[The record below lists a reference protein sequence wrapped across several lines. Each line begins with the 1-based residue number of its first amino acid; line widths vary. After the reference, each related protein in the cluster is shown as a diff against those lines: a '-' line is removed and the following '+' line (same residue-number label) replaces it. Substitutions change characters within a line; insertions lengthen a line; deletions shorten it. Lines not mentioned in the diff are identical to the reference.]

1 MAKREF
7 ELDLTSVCVAT
18 GVLQLPMKMQE
29 YFRSGD
35 LSAVVDGEELLVR
48 FTEPRRLAGFKEHF
62 ERRGLRCNDKVQF
75 QVEMADGVAT
85 GLVASS
91 IKRERSRP
99 STHHADTPAG
109 PSERPTHEAA
119 TGAVGHTERAS
130 SWGTDDLGGQVRA
143 VRRVRIEGA
152 SPLPVSGPNRFR
164 AEGAQAHQRTTVDAE
179 RSDSGQGQVP
189 AYGSHYSRWAP
200 LDGVSSAAYKASSAD
215 LDFAETTVREIRRSK
230 QSIGTFDDLV
240 VGTGHVDAAS
250 SVDESTLTD
259 ETEAASDFPPLY
271 AHGEVVEERSS
282 VAAAWSAEASARP
295 AAPDRAVPAGE
306 TVGAASDGR
315 GPVAAPRIP
324 VPRNTAV
331 GAVWQPTPAA
341 DLDLDD
347 VSPQRQPRLIEE
359 RELVPVPARFEA
371 PATSERSGFQSPAQ
385 AQAGFQSAPQAQE
398 GRGEATDRPATAS
411 VRAAAPRAAIDDSD
425 FGGEYL
431 PAGGALES
439 ALRAKQQERLAFD
452 ADARLS
458 SSPERVAARSD
469 EVVSAG
475 SDAGPSGVPLS
486 SSPASAES
494 TSVAEAGGR
503 LSGAESVPAASPR
516 VEDDLRLVQ
525 NYLSRPN
532 TPAIV
537 RSEVIAAELGIDDQ
551 RSERALERLSEDRDR
566 VSRIRKGAYMVKS
579 MPSSHSQRI

>member
-35 LSAVVDGEELLVR
+35 LSAVVDGEELLVS

-62 ERRGLRCNDKVQF
+62 ERRGLRCNDRVQF
-75 QVEMADGVAT
+75 QVEMAEGVAT

-91 IKRERSRP
+91 VKRERSRP
-99 STHHADTPAG
+99 TAHQGDIPAG

-119 TGAVGHTERAS
+119 SGVGHASRAS
-130 SWGTDDLGGQVRA
+130 SWGTEDLGGQVRA

-152 SPLPVSGPNRFR
+152 APLPVSGPNRFR
-164 AEGAQAHQRTTVDAE
+164 AEGGQVHQRTSIEAE
-179 RSDSGQGQVP
+179 RSESGQGH
-189 AYGSHYSRWAP
+189 ASAHGSHYARWAP
-200 LDGVSSAAYKASSAD
+200 LDGVSSASFRASPFEV
-215 LDFAETTVREIRRSK
+215 DFAETTVREIRRSK
-230 QSIGTFDDLV
+230 RATGTFDDLV
-240 VGTGHVDAAS
+240 VGAGQAEVAS
-250 SVDESTLTD
+250 PVHESATSD
-259 ETEAASDFPPLY
+259 ETEVGIDFPPLY
-271 AHGEVVEERSS
+271 AHGDEVVEEGTS
-282 VAAAWSAEASARP
+282 AWDAEPAARP
-295 AAPDRAVPAGE
+295 ANPERAVPAGE
-306 TVGAASDGR
+306 TVGAGSDTR
-315 GPVAAPRIP
+315 GPAAPPRIP

-341 DLDLDD
+341 DLDRDD
-347 VSPQRQPRLIEE
+347 ASVQRQPRLIEE
-359 RELVPVPARFEA
+359 RELVPVPVRFQA
-371 PATSERSGFQSPAQ
+371 PAAAERASFHTP
-385 AQAGFQSAPQAQE
+385 PQPYEA
-398 GRGEATDRPATAS
+398 RGDATDRPTTTATA
-411 VRAAAPRAAIDDSD
+411 RAATPRTAIDDSD

-458 SSPERVAARSD
+458 SSAARGAARPD
-469 EVVSAG
+469 EQVSPPG
-475 SDAGPSGVPLS
+475 DAGPAGEPRSV
-486 SSPASAES
+486 SPAPSETTSVTGAAERPSEAES
-494 TSVAEAGGR
+494 K
-503 LSGAESVPAASPR
+503 PAVSPR

-579 MPSSHSQRI
+579 MPSSHSQRL